1 MLANISFKKVFY
13 LFGIWWLLWFFL
25 LAFVHNN
32 LGLNWELSFT
42 DSAITNILL
51 MISGY
56 IIYITLKYYQPANE
70 NFFYLRLWVVLLAAI
85 NSAILYY
92 VLPYNLFADINYLD
106 YLNKGLYL
114 RFSYQFLM
122 LATITMINWMGF
134 YFINKQELE
143 KRKIDAENQ
152 SKEAE
157 LLNLRKQLQPHFL
170 FNSLNSI
177 HTLVGTKPQEAREM
191 IEQLSGFLRHTLRK
205 NEQQMIP
212 LKEELQGLQLYLEI
226 EKVRFGNRLEVVM
239 NTQGSCLD
247 MKLPALILQPL
258 VENAIKHGLYESL
271 DQTILELNTS
281 CADNELKIEIKN
293 PYDIEFTKNSGGTGF
308 GLSSVQRRMFLLY
321 SRNDLIQTSGENGVF
336 TVTIK
341 IPQQHEVF
349 NN

>member
-1 MLANISFKKVFY
+1 M
-13 LFGIWWLLWFFL
+13 
-25 LAFVHNN
+25 HNN
-32 LGLNWELSFT
+32 LGLSWELAFT

-51 MISGY
+51 MVSGY
-56 IIYITLKYYQPANE
+56 IIYTTLKYYQPANE

-92 VLPYNLFADINYLD
+92 ILPYNLYADSNYIT
-106 YLNKGLYL
+106 YINKGLYL

-134 YFINKQELE
+134 YFKNKQELE

-177 HTLVGTKPQEAREM
+177 HTLVGSKPQEAREM

-205 NEQQMIP
+205 NEQQLIH
-212 LKEELQGLQLYLEI
+212 LREELQGLQLYLEI
-226 EKVRFGNRLEVVM
+226 EKVRFGNRLEVMM

-258 VENAIKHGLYESL
+258 VENAIKFGLYETL
-271 DQTILELNTS
+271 EQTVLELNTR
-281 CADNELKIEIKN
+281 CTEQELLIEIKN
-293 PYDIEFTKNSGGTGF
+293 PYDAEFAKHSKGTGF
-308 GLSSVQRRMFLLY
+308 GMSSVQRRLFLLY
-321 SRNDLIQTSGENGVF
+321 ARNDLMQATAENGIY